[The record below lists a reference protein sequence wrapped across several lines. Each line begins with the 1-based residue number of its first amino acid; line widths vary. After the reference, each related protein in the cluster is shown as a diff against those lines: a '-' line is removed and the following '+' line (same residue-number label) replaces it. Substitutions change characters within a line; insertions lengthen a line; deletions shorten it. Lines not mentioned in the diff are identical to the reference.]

1 MVTYKELLKHY
12 DIISEEQ
19 FNELIKSLPD
29 FDLENHTITVID
41 IDDLTSIQG
50 LTESILTNCILSDF
64 EFVYAEVISFEN
76 KELELWDVQSLED
89 LEEIKNL
96 LNKWTISNY
105 DDIKQELLEE
115 EQNDKKASE
124 YNKKLD
130 LFKSVIN
137 NISIEQV
144 KQIVNDYKR

>member
-1 MVTYKELLKHY
+1 MVTYKEFLELY
-12 DIISEEQ
+12 EIISEEQ

-29 FDLENHTITVID
+29 FDLENHTIVID
-41 IDDLTSIQG
+41 TDDLTSIQTI
-50 LTESILTNCILSDF
+50 TEAILTNCILKDF
-64 EFVYAEVISFEN
+64 NFVYAEVKSFEN

-105 DDIKQELLEE
+105 NDIKQELLEE
-115 EQNDKKASE
+115 EQNDKNASE
-124 YNKKLD
+124 YIEKID
-130 LFKSVIN
+130 LFKSIIN
-137 NISIEQV
+137 DISIEQV

>member
-1 MVTYKELLKHY
+1 MVTYKELLEYY

-29 FDLENHTITVID
+29 FDLKNHTIKID
-41 IDDLTSIQG
+41 VDDLTSIQAI
-50 LTESILTNCILSDF
+50 TEAILINCILENF
-64 EFVYAEVISFEN
+64 NFVYVEVISFEN
-76 KELELWDVQSLED
+76 KELEIWDVQSLED
-89 LEEIKNL
+89 LEKIKNL

-105 DDIKQELLEE
+105 DDIKQGLLE
-115 EQNDKKASE
+115 EQNDKQVSE

-130 LFKSVIN
+130 LFKSIIN
-137 NISIEQV
+137 DISIEQV